1 MGNVP
6 KSRVR
11 IVEVAPRTMHLR
23 DSTEACSHKR
33 YEERTPWA
41 WSRGVGEFLP
51 IFPVNPGQI
60 SHSRTGQEQCEN
72 ILVRDVFVSNVT
84 DQSRDSDP
92 YHVVLYHHASP
103 LSAFVA
109 AHTTHFDLLTTSFRA
124 SFPSYLLSFTV
135 ILFRLSLQSAC
146 YFYS

>member
-1 MGNVP
+1 MVKRGG
-6 KSRVR
+6 R
-11 IVEVAPRTMHLR
+11 ISAYF
-23 DSTEACSHKR
+23 S
-33 YEERTPWA
+33 
-41 WSRGVGEFLP
+41 
-51 IFPVNPGQI
+51 VNPGQT
-60 SHSRTGQEQCEN
+60 SHRKTGQEQCEN
-72 ILVRDVFVSNVT
+72 ILARDVFVSNVT
-84 DQSRDSDP
+84 DESRDPDP
-92 YHVVLYHHASP
+92 DHVVLYHHASP

>member
-1 MGNVP
+1 M
-6 KSRVR
+6 
-11 IVEVAPRTMHLR
+11 EVAPRTMHLR
-23 DSTEACSHKR
+23 DSTEACSHRR
-33 YEERTPWA
+33 YEERAPWA

-51 IFPVNPGQI
+51 IFPLTQDRQAIGERVRNNVRTFWTVMSLSRMLQI
-60 SHSRTGQEQCEN
+60 NHV
-72 ILVRDVFVSNVT
+72 ILIPT
-84 DQSRDSDP
+84 M
-92 YHVVLYHHASP
+92 LYHHASP

-135 ILFRLSLQSAC
+135 ILLRLSLQSAC